1 MEHPHRG
8 RSPAP
13 KRRGV
18 AEYSRLA
25 IGDRTRNTAD
35 REVDDAGS
43 SDEVRADS
51 WADIRTVG
59 AERRMRVDVGRVL
72 DPRANA
78 DRNSPLFETWSSLR
92 RTVGLN
98 LGPGRGDRSFD
109 AGMLRNDLEQ
119 YALALRNRFGITE
132 IVDLRYVDALQEM
145 RDASRAD
152 SNPIRIPSRWG
163 GTQAPRTAARWHRR
177 LLSRMIEFRSNRAS
191 SNAGLPPILR
201 NVFGNRAKDET
212 GNGDSVRVGPGWIET
227 ASGRRRPRDEF
238 LTSILGHVDPDP
250 RIEVRL
256 ISIERTV
263 RLRFDSI
270 SDQRFQRFWTR
281 WTAG

>member
-1 MEHPHRG
+1 M
-8 RSPAP
+8 
-13 KRRGV
+13 
-18 AEYSRLA
+18 
-25 IGDRTRNTAD
+25 RNTAD
-35 REVDDAGS
+35 QEIDDAGS

-51 WADIRTVG
+51 WADIQTVG
-59 AERRMRVDVGRVL
+59 AERRMRVDVDRVL
-72 DPRANA
+72 DPGASS

-109 AGMLRNDLEQ
+109 AGLLRNEVEQ
-119 YALALRNRFGITE
+119 HALALQNRFGITE
-132 IVDLRYVDALQEM
+132 IVDLRHVDALEEM
-145 RDASRAD
+145 KHASRVD
-152 SNPIRIPSRWG
+152 STPIRIACRWG
-163 GTQAPRTAARWHRR
+163 GTQAPRTAPRWHRR

-191 SNAGLPPILR
+191 SNAGLPPILH
-201 NVFGNRAKDET
+201 NVFGNRAKNET

-227 ASGRRRPRDEF
+227 ASGRRRRRDEF

-263 RLRFDSI
+263 RLRFDSV